1 MMPNPSPRSLSAAAA
16 IACASLALPAAAA
29 LTCEQLFAIAE
40 STVQF
45 RDQGNSLQQVLA
57 GLKDKEIGA
66 KLSAGEVQ
74 VLHKTVTAVY
84 LGSATA
90 AEIALECKEAEAKK
104 K

>member
-1 MMPNPSPRSLSAAAA
+1 MMRNRSRRSLAAAA
-16 IACASLALPAAAA
+16 AVACAGLAMPATAA

-45 RDQGNSLQQVLA
+45 RDQGYSLQQVLG

-66 KLSAGEVQ
+66 KLAAGEVQ

-84 LGSATA
+84 LGNATA
-90 AEIALECKEAEAKK
+90 AEIALECKEATPKK
-104 K
+104 